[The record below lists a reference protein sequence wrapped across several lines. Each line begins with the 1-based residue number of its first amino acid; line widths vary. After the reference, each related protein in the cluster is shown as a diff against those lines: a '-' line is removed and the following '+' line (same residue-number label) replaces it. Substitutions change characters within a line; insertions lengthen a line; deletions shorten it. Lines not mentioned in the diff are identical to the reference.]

1 MEILCA
7 FAEALRSPDLL
18 ASARLSPTAFLRQR
32 HLTFPKLL
40 TLMLSS
46 MCGSLQQELDRFAA
60 NLQGSMDLQPEVT
73 AQAFSKARKGFSA
86 SVFRKLNTILLNL
99 IEERMR
105 FPRWHGFR
113 VVAADA
119 SKLPLFL
126 KDATGRKVREAIAF
140 MLYLPGREMALDFE
154 RYSPEVSERQMLFE
168 HLDRLRRDD
177 LLVLDRGYPARWRV
191 AVLLAR
197 GLPFCLRVD
206 NTGFAEVARFR
217 RSGDAEAV
225 VTLAPPSAVDA
236 QDYGCPREA
245 TQVRL
250 VRVVTPTGRVH
261 ILMTSPLNAIDYPA
275 ADFGDLYHARW
286 HIEEA
291 FKRIKHRLALEH
303 LTGISWLAAQQD
315 FGAKILG
322 DNLHALSVYC
332 AAQDPAATPP
342 KARKPETAT
351 RRYKPN
357 RAYAFAAIKSRMQ
370 RWLLSVPAT
379 LDDIGQLFTEL
390 MRNLIA
396 FVPGAAKP
404 RNMGRKPHKHM
415 AYKACAWPVRSLS

>member
-1 MEILCA
+1 
-7 FAEALRSPDLL
+7 
-18 ASARLSPTAFLRQR
+18 
-32 HLTFPKLL
+32 
-40 TLMLSS
+40 MLSGMS
-46 MCGSLQQELDRFAA
+46 GSIQQELDRFAA
-60 NLQGSMDLQPEVT
+60 NLQGSTDLQREVT

-99 IEERMR
+99 IEARMP

-119 SKLPLFL
+119 SKLQLFL

-140 MLYLPGREMALDFE
+140 MMYLPGSEMALDFE
-154 RYSPEVSERQMLFE
+154 LYSPQVSERQMLFE
-168 HLDRLRRDD
+168 HLESLKRDD
-177 LLVLDRGYPARWRV
+177 LLVLDRGYPARWLV

-197 GLPFCLRVD
+197 GLHFCMRVD
-206 NTGFAEVARFR
+206 DTGFAQVARFR
-217 RSGDAEAV
+217 QSGDTEAV
-225 VTLAPPSAVDA
+225 VTLAPPSATDGK
-236 QDYGCPREA
+236 DYGCPREA

-250 VRVVTPTGRVH
+250 IRVITPTGRVH
-261 ILMTSPLNAIDYPA
+261 ILMTSLLNAIDYPA

-286 HIEEA
+286 RIEEA

-315 FGAKILG
+315 FGAKVMG

-332 AAQDPAATPP
+332 ATQDSAATPP
-342 KARKPETAT
+342 TARKPETAT

-379 LDDIGQLFTEL
+379 LDDIRKLFTEL

-396 FVPGAAKP
+396 IVPGASKP
-404 RNMGRKPHKHM
+404 RNMGRKPHKSM
-415 AYKACAWPVRSLS
+415 AYKACA

>member
-1 MEILCA
+1 LEILCA
-7 FAEALRSPDLL
+7 FSEALSSPDLL
-18 ASARLSPTAFLRQR
+18 ASVRLSPTAFLRQR

-40 TLMLSS
+40 TLMLSG
-46 MCGSLQQELDRFAA
+46 MCGSIQQELDRLAA
-60 NLQGSMDLQPEVT
+60 NLQGSTDLQRTVT

-86 SVFRKLNTILLNL
+86 SVFRALNTTLLHL
-99 IEERMR
+99 IETRLSL
-105 FPRWHGFR
+105 PRWRGFR

-119 SKLPLFL
+119 SKLQLCL

-140 MLYLPGREMALDFE
+140 MMYLPGTEMTLDFE
-154 RYSPEVSERQMLFE
+154 LYAPEVSERQMLFE
-168 HLDRLRRDD
+168 HLPSLKRDD
-177 LLVLDRGYPARWRV
+177 LLVLDRGYPARWLV

-197 GLPFCLRVD
+197 GLQFCMRVD
-206 NTGFAEVARFR
+206 DTGFAEVARFR
-217 RSGDAEAV
+217 WSGDAEAV
-225 VTLAPPSAVDA
+225 VTLAPPSAADA
-236 QDYGCPREA
+236 KDYGCPREA

-250 VRVVTPTGRVH
+250 VRVITPTGRVH
-261 ILMTSPLNAIDYPA
+261 ILMTSLLNAIDYPA

-286 HIEEA
+286 RIEEA

-342 KARKPETAT
+342 KARKPETSN
-351 RRYKPN
+351 RRYQPN

-370 RWLLSVPAT
+370 RWLLAVPIT
-379 LDDIGQLFTEL
+379 LDDIERLFTEL

-396 FVPGAAKP
+396 FVPGASKP

-415 AYKACAWPVRSLS
+415 AYKACA

>member
-1 MEILCA
+1 
-7 FAEALRSPDLL
+7 
-18 ASARLSPTAFLRQR
+18 
-32 HLTFPKLL
+32 
-40 TLMLSS
+40 MLSG
-46 MCGSLQQELDRFAA
+46 MCGSIQQELDRFSA
-60 NLQGSMDLQPEVT
+60 NLQGSTDLQREVT

-86 SVFRKLNTILLNL
+86 SVFRTLNTKLLHL
-99 IEERMR
+99 IEGRMR
-105 FPRWHGFR
+105 FPRWRGFR

-119 SKLPLFL
+119 SKLQLFL

-140 MLYLPGREMALDFE
+140 MMYLPGIDMALDFE
-154 RYSPEVSERQMLFE
+154 LYSPEVSERQMLFE
-168 HLDRLRRDD
+168 HLERLKRHD
-177 LLVLDRGYPARWRV
+177 LLVLDRGYPARWLV

-197 GLPFCLRVD
+197 GLHFCMRVD
-206 NTGFAEVARFR
+206 DTGFAEVVRFR

-225 VTLAPPSAVDA
+225 VTLAPPSTADA
-236 QDYGCPREA
+236 KDYGCPREA

-250 VRVVTPTGRVH
+250 VRVITPTGRVH
-261 ILMTSPLNAIDYPA
+261 ILMTSLSNPIDYPA
-275 ADFGDLYHARW
+275 AEFGNLYHARW
-286 HIEEA
+286 RIEEA

-332 AAQDPAATPP
+332 AVQDPAATP
-342 KARKPETAT
+342 KAQKQETAT

-370 RWLLSVPAT
+370 RWLLSIPVT
-379 LDDIGQLFTEL
+379 LDDIGKLFTEL

-396 FVPGAAKP
+396 FVPGASKP

-415 AYKACAWPVRSLS
+415 AYKACA

>member
-1 MEILCA
+1 
-7 FAEALRSPDLL
+7 
-18 ASARLSPTAFLRQR
+18 
-32 HLTFPKLL
+32 
-40 TLMLSS
+40 MLSG
-46 MCGSLQQELDRFAA
+46 MCGSIQQELDRFAA
-60 NLQGSMDLQPEVT
+60 NLQGSTDLQREVT

-99 IEERMR
+99 IEARMP

-119 SKLPLFL
+119 SKLQLFL

-140 MLYLPGREMALDFE
+140 MMYLPGSEMALDFE
-154 RYSPEVSERQMLFE
+154 LYSPQVSERQMLFE
-168 HLDRLRRDD
+168 HLESLKRDD
-177 LLVLDRGYPARWRV
+177 LLVLDRGYPARWLV

-197 GLPFCLRVD
+197 GLHFCMRVD
-206 NTGFAEVARFR
+206 DTGFAQVARFR
-217 RSGDAEAV
+217 QSGDTEAV
-225 VTLAPPSAVDA
+225 VTLAPPSATDGK
-236 QDYGCPREA
+236 DYGCPREA

-250 VRVVTPTGRVH
+250 IRVITPTGRVH
-261 ILMTSPLNAIDYPA
+261 ILMTSLLNAIDYPA

-286 HIEEA
+286 RIEEA

-315 FGAKILG
+315 FGAKVMG

-332 AAQDPAATPP
+332 ATQDSAATPP
-342 KARKPETAT
+342 TARKPETAT

-379 LDDIGQLFTEL
+379 LDDIRKLFTEL

-396 FVPGAAKP
+396 IVPGASKP
-404 RNMGRKPHKHM
+404 RNMGRKPHKSM
-415 AYKACAWPVRSLS
+415 AYKACA

>member
-1 MEILCA
+1 MPPRVRLNPLNLRKTGSFAWLGGRILVVYSPYIDDYKGYLLPWDLECLEILCA
-7 FAEALRSPDLL
+7 FSEALRSPDLL
-18 ASARLSPTAFLRQR
+18 ASVRLSPTAFLRSR

-40 TLMLSS
+40 TLMLSG
-46 MCGSLQQELDRFAA
+46 MCGSIQQELDRFAA
-60 NLQGSMDLQPEVT
+60 NLRGSSDLQREVT

-86 SVFRKLNTILLNL
+86 AVFRRLNTTLLHL
-99 IEERMR
+99 IESRLSLS
-105 FPRWHGFR
+105 RW
-113 VVAADA
+113 
-119 SKLPLFL
+119 L
-126 KDATGRKVREAIAF
+126 
-140 MLYLPGREMALDFE
+140 
-154 RYSPEVSERQMLFE
+154 
-168 HLDRLRRDD
+168 
-177 LLVLDRGYPARWRV
+177 V

-197 GLPFCLRVD
+197 GLHFCMRVD
-206 NTGFAEVARFR
+206 DTGFAEVARFR
-217 RSGDAEAV
+217 RSGATEAV
-225 VTLAPPSAVDA
+225 ATLAPPSAADA
-236 QDYGCPREA
+236 KDYGCPRET

-261 ILMTSPLNAIDYPA
+261 ILMTSPLNPIDYPA

-286 HIEEA
+286 RIEEA

-332 AAQDPAATPP
+332 AAQDPAETPP
-342 KARKPETAT
+342 KARKPKTDT
-351 RRYKPN
+351 RLYKPN
-357 RAYAFAAIKSRMQ
+357 RSYAFAAIKSRMQ

-379 LDDIGQLFTEL
+379 LDDIGKLFTEL

-396 FVPGAAKP
+396 FVPGASKP

-415 AYKACAWPVRSLS
+415 AYKACA

>member
-1 MEILCA
+1 
-7 FAEALRSPDLL
+7 
-18 ASARLSPTAFLRQR
+18 
-32 HLTFPKLL
+32 
-40 TLMLSS
+40 MLSG
-46 MCGSLQQELDRFAA
+46 MCGSIQQELDRFSA
-60 NLQGSMDLQPEVT
+60 NLQGSTDLQREVT

-99 IEERMR
+99 IEARMR

-113 VVAADA
+113 VVAADT
-119 SKLPLFL
+119 SKLQLFL

-140 MLYLPGREMALDFE
+140 MMYLPGSEMALDFE
-154 RYSPEVSERQMLFE
+154 LYSPQVSERQMLFE
-168 HLDRLRRDD
+168 HLESLKRDD
-177 LLVLDRGYPARWRV
+177 LLVLDRGYPARWLV

-197 GLPFCLRVD
+197 GLHFCMRVD
-206 NTGFAEVARFR
+206 DTGFAQVARFR
-217 RSGDAEAV
+217 QSGDAETV
-225 VTLAPPSAVDA
+225 VTLASPSFADA
-236 QDYGCPREA
+236 DDYECPRAA

-250 VRVVTPTGRVH
+250 IRVNTPTGRVH
-261 ILMTSPLNAIDYPA
+261 ILMTSLLNPIDYPA

-286 HIEEA
+286 RIEEA

-315 FGAKILG
+315 FGAKVLG

-332 AAQDPAATPP
+332 ATQDSAATPP
-342 KARKPETAT
+342 TARKPETAT

-379 LDDIGQLFTEL
+379 LDDIGKLFNEL

-396 FVPGAAKP
+396 FVPGASKP
-404 RNMGRKPHKHM
+404 RNMGRKPHKSM
-415 AYKACAWPVRSLS
+415 AYKACA

>member
-1 MEILCA
+1 
-7 FAEALRSPDLL
+7 
-18 ASARLSPTAFLRQR
+18 
-32 HLTFPKLL
+32 
-40 TLMLSS
+40 MLSG
-46 MCGSLQQELDRFAA
+46 MCGSIQQELDRFSA
-60 NLQGSMDLQPEVT
+60 NLQGSTDLQREVT

-99 IEERMR
+99 IEARMR

-119 SKLPLFL
+119 SKLQLFL
-126 KDATGRKVREAIAF
+126 KDATGRKVREALAF
-140 MLYLPGREMALDFE
+140 MMYLPGSKMALEFGL
-154 RYSPEVSERQMLFE
+154 YSPQVSERQMLFE
-168 HLDRLRRDD
+168 HLENLKRDD
-177 LLVLDRGYPARWRV
+177 LLVLDRGYPARWLV
-191 AVLLAR
+191 TVLLAR
-197 GLPFCLRVD
+197 GLHFCMRVD
-206 NTGFAEVARFR
+206 DTGFAQVARFR
-217 RSGDAEAV
+217 QSGDAEAV
-225 VTLAPPSAVDA
+225 VTLAPPSATDA
-236 QDYGCPREA
+236 KDYGCPREA

-250 VRVVTPTGRVH
+250 VRVITPTGRVH
-261 ILMTSPLNAIDYPA
+261 ILMTSLLNPIDHPA

-286 HIEEA
+286 RIEEA

-332 AAQDPAATPP
+332 ATQDSAATPP

-370 RWLLSVPAT
+370 RWLLSVAAT
-379 LDDIGQLFTEL
+379 LDDIGKLFTEL

-396 FVPGAAKP
+396 FVPGASKP
-404 RNMGRKPHKHM
+404 RNMDRKPHKHM
-415 AYKACAWPVRSLS
+415 AYKACA

>member
-1 MEILCA
+1 
-7 FAEALRSPDLL
+7 
-18 ASARLSPTAFLRQR
+18 
-32 HLTFPKLL
+32 
-40 TLMLSS
+40 
-46 MCGSLQQELDRFAA
+46 
-60 NLQGSMDLQPEVT
+60 
-73 AQAFSKARKGFSA
+73 
-86 SVFRKLNTILLNL
+86 
-99 IEERMR
+99 
-105 FPRWHGFR
+105 
-113 VVAADA
+113 
-119 SKLPLFL
+119 
-126 KDATGRKVREAIAF
+126 
-140 MLYLPGREMALDFE
+140 MLYLPGSEMALDFE
-154 RYSPEVSERQMLFE
+154 PYAPEVSERQMLFE
-168 HLDRLRRDD
+168 HLDSLRGDD
-177 LLVLDRGYPARWRV
+177 LLVLDRGYPARWLV

-197 GLPFCLRVD
+197 GMPFCIRVD
-206 NTGFAEVARFR
+206 NTGFAEVVRFR

-225 VTLAPPSAVDA
+225 VTLAPPSAADA

-261 ILMTSPLNAIDYPA
+261 ILMTSLLNPIDYPA

-286 HIEEA
+286 RVEEA

-342 KARKPETAT
+342 KARKPETAL

-379 LDDIGQLFTEL
+379 LDDIGKLFTEL

-415 AYKACAWPVRSLS
+415 AYKACA

>member
-1 MEILCA
+1 
-7 FAEALRSPDLL
+7 
-18 ASARLSPTAFLRQR
+18 
-32 HLTFPKLL
+32 
-40 TLMLSS
+40 MLSG
-46 MCGSLQQELDRFAA
+46 MCGSIQQELDRFSA
-60 NLQGSMDLQPEVT
+60 NLQGSTDLQREVT

-99 IEERMR
+99 IEARMR

-119 SKLPLFL
+119 SKLQLFL
-126 KDATGRKVREAIAF
+126 KDATGRKVREALAF
-140 MLYLPGREMALDFE
+140 MMYLPGSEMALDFE
-154 RYSPEVSERQMLFE
+154 LYSPQVSERQMLFE
-168 HLDRLRRDD
+168 HLENLKRDD
-177 LLVLDRGYPARWRV
+177 LLVLDRGYPARWLV
-191 AVLLAR
+191 TVLLAR
-197 GLPFCLRVD
+197 GLHFCMRVD
-206 NTGFAEVARFR
+206 DTGFAQVARFR
-217 RSGDAEAV
+217 QSGDAEAV
-225 VTLAPPSAVDA
+225 VTLAPPSATDA
-236 QDYGCPREA
+236 KDYGCPREA

-250 VRVVTPTGRVH
+250 VRVITPTGRVH
-261 ILMTSPLNAIDYPA
+261 ILMTSLLNPIDHPA

-286 HIEEA
+286 RIEEA

-332 AAQDPAATPP
+332 ATQDSAATPP
-342 KARKPETAT
+342 TARKPETAT

-370 RWLLSVPAT
+370 RWLLSVAAT
-379 LDDIGQLFTEL
+379 LDDIGKLFTEL

-396 FVPGAAKP
+396 FVPGASKP
-404 RNMGRKPHKHM
+404 RNMDRKPHKHM
-415 AYKACAWPVRSLS
+415 AYKACA

>member
-1 MEILCA
+1 LEILCA
-7 FAEALRSPDLL
+7 FSEALRSPALL
-18 ASARLSPTAFLRQR
+18 ASVRLSPTAFLRTR

-40 TLMLSS
+40 TLMLSG
-46 MCGSLQQELDRFAA
+46 MCGSIQQELDRFAA
-60 NLQGSMDLQPEVT
+60 NLQGSTDLQREVT

-86 SVFRKLNTILLNL
+86 AVFRRLNFTLLHL
-99 IEERMR
+99 IETRLSLS
-105 FPRWHGFR
+105 RWRGFR

-119 SKLPLFL
+119 SKLQLFL
-126 KDATGRKVREAIAF
+126 KDATGRRVREAIAF
-140 MLYLPGREMALDFE
+140 MMYLPGTEMALDFE
-154 RYSPEVSERQMLFE
+154 LYSPEVSERQMLFE
-168 HLDRLRRDD
+168 HLDSLRPDD
-177 LLVLDRGYPARWRV
+177 LLVLDRGYPARWLV
-191 AVLLAR
+191 ALLLAR
-197 GLPFCLRVD
+197 GLHFCMRVD
-206 NTGFAEVARFR
+206 DTGFAEVARFR
-217 RSGDAEAV
+217 RSRDAEAV
-225 VTLAPPSAVDA
+225 VTLAPPSAADA
-236 QDYGCPREA
+236 KDYGCPRET

-261 ILMTSPLNAIDYPA
+261 ILMTSLLNPIDYPA

-286 HIEEA
+286 RIEEA

-332 AAQDPAATPP
+332 AAQNPAATPP
-342 KARKPETAT
+342 KAQTPETAT
-351 RRYKPN
+351 RRYQPN

-370 RWLLSVPAT
+370 RWLLCVPAT
-379 LDDIGQLFTEL
+379 LDDIGKLFTEL

-396 FVPGAAKP
+396 FVPGASKP

-415 AYKACAWPVRSLS
+415 AYKACA

>member
-1 MEILCA
+1 
-7 FAEALRSPDLL
+7 
-18 ASARLSPTAFLRQR
+18 
-32 HLTFPKLL
+32 
-40 TLMLSS
+40 MLSG
-46 MCGSLQQELDRFAA
+46 MCGSIQQELDRFAA
-60 NLQGSMDLQPEVT
+60 NLQGSTDLQREVT

-99 IEERMR
+99 IEARMP

-119 SKLPLFL
+119 SKLQLFL

-140 MLYLPGREMALDFE
+140 MMYLPGSEMALDFE
-154 RYSPEVSERQMLFE
+154 LYSPQVSERQMLFE
-168 HLDRLRRDD
+168 HLESLKRDD
-177 LLVLDRGYPARWRV
+177 LLVLDRGYPARWLV

-197 GLPFCLRVD
+197 GLHFCMRVD
-206 NTGFAEVARFR
+206 DTGFAQVARFR
-217 RSGDAEAV
+217 QSGDTEAV
-225 VTLAPPSAVDA
+225 VTLAPPSATDGK
-236 QDYGCPREA
+236 DYGCPREA

-250 VRVVTPTGRVH
+250 IRVITPTGRVH
-261 ILMTSPLNAIDYPA
+261 ILMTSLLNAIDYPA

-286 HIEEA
+286 RIEEA

-315 FGAKILG
+315 FGAKVMG

-332 AAQDPAATPP
+332 ATQDSAATPP
-342 KARKPETAT
+342 TARKPETAT

-379 LDDIGQLFTEL
+379 LDDIRKLFTEL

-396 FVPGAAKP
+396 IVPGASKP
-404 RNMGRKPHKHM
+404 RNIGRKPHKSM
-415 AYKACAWPVRSLS
+415 AYKACA

>member
-1 MEILCA
+1 
-7 FAEALRSPDLL
+7 
-18 ASARLSPTAFLRQR
+18 
-32 HLTFPKLL
+32 
-40 TLMLSS
+40 MLSG
-46 MCGSLQQELDRFAA
+46 MCGSIQQELDRFSA
-60 NLQGSMDLQPEVT
+60 NLQGSTDLQREVT

-99 IEERMR
+99 IEARMR

-119 SKLPLFL
+119 SKLQLFL

-140 MLYLPGREMALDFE
+140 MMYLPSAEMALDFE
-154 RYSPEVSERQMLFE
+154 LYAPEVSERQMLFE
-168 HLDRLRRDD
+168 HLDRLRPDD
-177 LLVLDRGYPARWRV
+177 LLVLDRGYPARWLV

-197 GLPFCLRVD
+197 GLHFCMRVD
-206 NTGFAEVARFR
+206 DTGFAQVARFR
-217 RSGDAEAV
+217 QSGDTEAV
-225 VTLAPPSAVDA
+225 VTLAPPSATDA
-236 QDYGCPREA
+236 KDYGCPREA

-250 VRVVTPTGRVH
+250 IRVITPTGRVH
-261 ILMTSPLNAIDYPA
+261 ILMTSLLNAIDYPA

-286 HIEEA
+286 RIEEA

-332 AAQDPAATPP
+332 ATQDPAATPP
-342 KARKPETAT
+342 KARKPETAS

-379 LDDIGQLFTEL
+379 LDDIGKLFTEL

-396 FVPGAAKP
+396 FVPGASKR

-415 AYKACAWPVRSLS
+415 AYKACA

>member
-1 MEILCA
+1 
-7 FAEALRSPDLL
+7 
-18 ASARLSPTAFLRQR
+18 
-32 HLTFPKLL
+32 
-40 TLMLSS
+40 MLSG
-46 MCGSLQQELDRFAA
+46 MCGSIQQELDRFAA
-60 NLQGSMDLQPEVT
+60 NLQGSTDLQREVT

-99 IEERMR
+99 IEARMP

-119 SKLPLFL
+119 SKLQLFL

-140 MLYLPGREMALDFE
+140 MMYLPGSEMALDFE
-154 RYSPEVSERQMLFE
+154 LYSPQVSERQMLFE
-168 HLDRLRRDD
+168 HLESLKRDD
-177 LLVLDRGYPARWRV
+177 LLVLDRGYPARWLV

-197 GLPFCLRVD
+197 ELHFCMRVD
-206 NTGFAEVARFR
+206 DTGFAQVARFR
-217 RSGDAEAV
+217 QSGDTEAV
-225 VTLAPPSAVDA
+225 VTLAPPSATDGK
-236 QDYGCPREA
+236 DYGCPREA

-250 VRVVTPTGRVH
+250 IRVITPTGRVH
-261 ILMTSPLNAIDYPA
+261 ILMTSLLNAIDYPA

-286 HIEEA
+286 RIEEA

-315 FGAKILG
+315 FGAKVMG

-332 AAQDPAATPP
+332 ATQDSAATPP
-342 KARKPETAT
+342 TARKPETAT

-379 LDDIGQLFTEL
+379 LDDIRKLFTEL

-396 FVPGAAKP
+396 IVPGASKP
-404 RNMGRKPHKHM
+404 RNIGRKPHKSM
-415 AYKACAWPVRSLS
+415 AYKACA

>member
-7 FAEALRSPDLL
+7 FSEALRSPDLL
-18 ASARLSPTAFLRQR
+18 ASVRLSPTAFLRTR

-40 TLMLSS
+40 TLMLSG
-46 MCGSLQQELDRFAA
+46 MCGSIQQELDRFAA
-60 NLQGSMDLQPEVT
+60 NLQGSTDLQREVT

-86 SVFRKLNTILLNL
+86 AVFRKLNTILLNL

-119 SKLPLFL
+119 SKLQLFL

-140 MLYLPGREMALDFE
+140 MMYLPGTEMALDFE
-154 RYSPEVSERQMLFE
+154 LYAPEVSERQMLFE
-168 HLDRLRRDD
+168 HLDSLRRDD
-177 LLVLDRGYPARWRV
+177 LLVLDRGYPARWLV

-197 GLPFCLRVD
+197 GLHFCLRVD
-206 NTGFAEVARFR
+206 DTGFAEVARFR

-225 VTLAPPSAVDA
+225 VTLAPPSAADA
-236 QDYGCPREA
+236 KDYGCPREA

-250 VRVVTPTGRVH
+250 VRVITPTGRVH
-261 ILMTSPLNAIDYPA
+261 ILMTSLLNTIDYPA

-286 HIEEA
+286 RIEEA

-351 RRYKPN
+351 RRYQPN

-379 LDDIGQLFTEL
+379 LDDIGKLFTEL

-396 FVPGAAKP
+396 FVPGASKR

-415 AYKACAWPVRSLS
+415 AYKACA

>member
-1 MEILCA
+1 
-7 FAEALRSPDLL
+7 
-18 ASARLSPTAFLRQR
+18 
-32 HLTFPKLL
+32 
-40 TLMLSS
+40 MLSG
-46 MCGSLQQELDRFAA
+46 MCGSIQQQLDRFAA
-60 NLQGSMDLQPEVT
+60 NLQGSMDLQREVT

-86 SVFRKLNTILLNL
+86 SVFRKLNRILLNL

-119 SKLPLFL
+119 SKLQLFL
-126 KDATGRKVREAIAF
+126 KDATGRKVREAVAF
-140 MLYLPGREMALDFE
+140 MMYLPGTEMALDFE
-154 RYSPEVSERQMLFE
+154 LYAPEVSERQMLFE
-168 HLDRLRRDD
+168 HLDSLRRDD
-177 LLVLDRGYPARWRV
+177 LLVLDRGYPARWLV

-197 GLPFCLRVD
+197 GLHFCMRVD
-206 NTGFAEVARFR
+206 DTGFAEVARFR

-225 VTLAPPSAVDA
+225 VTLAPPSAADA
-236 QDYGCPREA
+236 QDYGCPRET

-250 VRVVTPTGRVH
+250 VRVVTPTRRVH
-261 ILMTSPLNAIDYPA
+261 ILMTSLLNPIDYPA

-286 HIEEA
+286 RIEEA

-322 DNLHALSVYC
+322 DNLQALSVYC
-332 AAQDPAATPP
+332 AAQDPEAAPP

-379 LDDIGQLFTEL
+379 LDDIGKLFTEL

-396 FVPGAAKP
+396 FVPGASKR

-415 AYKACAWPVRSLS
+415 AYKAYA

>member
-1 MEILCA
+1 
-7 FAEALRSPDLL
+7 
-18 ASARLSPTAFLRQR
+18 
-32 HLTFPKLL
+32 
-40 TLMLSS
+40 MLSG
-46 MCGSLQQELDRFAA
+46 MCGSIQQELDRFSA
-60 NLQGSMDLQPEVT
+60 NLQGSTDLQREVT

-99 IEERMR
+99 IEARMR

-119 SKLPLFL
+119 SKLQLFL

-140 MLYLPGREMALDFE
+140 MMYLPGAEMALDFE
-154 RYSPEVSERQMLFE
+154 LYAPEVSERQMLFE
-168 HLDRLRRDD
+168 HLDRLRPDD
-177 LLVLDRGYPARWRV
+177 LLVLDRGYPARWLV

-197 GLPFCLRVD
+197 GLHFCMRVD
-206 NTGFAEVARFR
+206 DTGFAQVARFR
-217 RSGDAEAV
+217 QSGDTEAV
-225 VTLAPPSAVDA
+225 VTLAPPSATDA
-236 QDYGCPREA
+236 KDYGCPREA

-250 VRVVTPTGRVH
+250 VRVITPTGRVH
-261 ILMTSPLNAIDYPA
+261 ILMTSLLNAIDYPA

-286 HIEEA
+286 RIEEA

-332 AAQDPAATPP
+332 ATQDPAATPP
-342 KARKPETAT
+342 KARKPETAS

-379 LDDIGQLFTEL
+379 LDDIGKLFTEL

-396 FVPGAAKP
+396 FVPGASKR
-404 RNMGRKPHKHM
+404 RNMGRKPHKSM
-415 AYKACAWPVRSLS
+415 AYKACA